1 MQQWGRGPWGCSWDV
16 PWGQGMVSVHPQPML
31 QASELQI
38 GPGKER
44 ALQKCESGKFPVGNY
59 RSFSFNMVPRCI
71 PLL

>member
-1 MQQWGRGPWGCSWDV
+1 
-16 PWGQGMVSVHPQPML
+16 MVSVHPQPML